1 MCMEAQASRGC
12 LSLLGQGFQRLSD
25 DPARAP
31 KDVEGLKLGLPLAE
45 YVPVRSNAS
54 RRVVILSVNFR
65 PRTIRERVD
74 VRHLSAKEQNLS

>member
-1 MCMEAQASRGC
+1 MEAQASRGC

-25 DPARAP
+25 PARAP
-31 KDVEGLKLGLPLAE
+31 KDLEGLKLGLPLAE